1 MDSQQ
6 RKTLQSHLA
15 SLRGTPPPQHQMEAL
30 QQSLKVNLV
39 LYEQEQNEEGAAIY
53 RPLVAL
59 ANEAKSVAEIE
70 ALMR

>member
-15 SLRGTPPPQHQMEAL
+15 SLRGTPPQHQMEEL

>member
-1 MDSQQ
+1 
-6 RKTLQSHLA
+6 
-15 SLRGTPPPQHQMEAL
+15 MEEL